1 MDPKATESQPPR
13 NGADPASA
21 LSTKAE
27 LDDRIKSERSAVLL
41 VNIRSRR
48 GRDLFDSSRRLLAR
62 EGYAIRAA
70 FPIEDGEQLQT
81 AVEDAIALRPSL
93 LIVGSGD
100 GTVGTV
106 VDHLAYKDI
115 ALGLL
120 PLGTTNN
127 FARNL
132 GLRLSLRD
140 AIRVIARGKV
150 VDVDLGQVD
159 DNYFGNA
166 LAVGLTVEIAGRVS
180 HRLKRVVGQSAYVL
194 AGARAFAGHMPFRAT
209 VVTPGARHEYH
220 THQLVV
226 ANGGFHGG
234 RRIAHGATIDDRRL
248 TIFPLG
254 DHRRSRLV
262 TDLAAYHYGRRRHA
276 GGGPFIATDRAT
288 ILAEP
293 PRAVEVDGEI
303 QAVTPIEVKVAHNAL
318 RVMAPV
324 SFADL

>member
-1 MDPKATESQPPR
+1 MSPTPTEPQPPR
-13 NGADPASA
+13 ERPDPASL
-21 LSTKAE
+21 LSSKAE
-27 LDDRIKSERSAVLL
+27 LDDRIKEERSAVLL
-41 VNIRSRR
+41 VNTRSRR
-48 GRDLFDSSRRLLAR
+48 GRELFESSRRLLAR
-62 EGYAIRAA
+62 EGYEISAA
-70 FPIEDGEQLQT
+70 FPIGDAGLLR
-81 AVEDAIALRPSL
+81 AAIEDAIALRPSL

-132 GLRLSLRD
+132 GLRLSLHD

-150 VDVDLGQVD
+150 VDVDLGQAD
-159 DNYFGNA
+159 GNYFGNA
-166 LAVGLTVEIAGRVS
+166 VSVGLTVEVARSVS
-180 HRLKRVVGQSAYVL
+180 PRLKRIVGQSAYLL
-194 AGARAFAGHMPFRAT
+194 AGARAFAGHAPFEAI
-209 VVTPGARHEYH
+209 VVTPDARYVCH

-234 RRIAHGATIDDRRL
+234 RPIARGASIDDRRL

-254 DHRRSRLV
+254 DHRRTRLV
-262 TDLAAYHYGRRRHA
+262 AGLAVHHYGRRRHVSDGA
-276 GGGPFIATDRAT
+276 FISTARAS
-288 ILAEP
+288 IVAEP
-293 PRAVEVDGEI
+293 RRSVEVDGEI
-303 QAVTPIEVKVAHNAL
+303 QAVTPIDVKVAHNAL

-324 SFADL
+324 SFLDR